1 MVDYSKWKNIEIS
14 DDEDDTHPNIDTP
27 SLFRWRHQ
35 ARIERMEQLAQEKEQ
50 VEQKKKETQQ
60 KLEELKKKKAAADDQ
75 TVIEN
80 ELKKLELQKKEVE
93 VKEKELEKQERSTPW
108 NVDTIS
114 KESWSKTM
122 FNKPMPRKDRSQL
135 TDEEQE
141 KIYKDFVDKYESKI
155 KEFAMLSK
163 FDDLRNFLMQYQDLA
178 CEETSTYLTFWC
190 LNLEI
195 EGKHE
200 LMKHISRQAIC
211 LHYILELSKHMD
223 IDPRGCVNAFFTRI
237 QKADKEYMDAF
248 EDEVKSFQERIQTRA
263 KKRLEDAMKEV
274 EEEERK
280 QRLGPGGLDPQE
292 VFESLPECLQKCF
305 ETRDIKLLQET
316 ILTLDVEEAKL
327 HMKRCID
334 SGLWVPS
341 PGEAEAINERS
352 SSSTPTTPVEPEE
365 PVYADTTVTSTTQ

>member
-1 MVDYSKWKNIEIS
+1 MAI
-14 DDEDDTHPNIDTP
+14 
-27 SLFRWRHQ
+27 L
-35 ARIERMEQLAQEKEQ
+35 
-50 VEQKKKETQQ
+50 
-60 KLEELKKKKAAADDQ
+60 
-75 TVIEN
+75 
-80 ELKKLELQKKEVE
+80 LQ
-93 VKEKELEKQERSTPW
+93 
-108 NVDTIS
+108 
-114 KESWSKTM
+114 
-122 FNKPMPRKDRSQL
+122 F
-135 TDEEQE
+135 
-141 KIYKDFVDKYESKI
+141 
-155 KEFAMLSK
+155 LSK
-163 FDDLRNFLMQYQDLA
+163 LLFFPA

-200 LMKHISRQAIC
+200 LMKHISRQAIS